1 MKKSSVCYDDVV
13 KMHLNE
19 VKKYPLL
26 TPEQETEA
34 AEKAFNGDKKARDL
48 ILTSNMRFVI
58 KVAAQYRNR
67 GLDFE
72 DLISEGY
79 LGLMKALEHF
89 DVAKGYHFISYAVWW
104 IRQSILKAILDTGRT
119 IRLPV
124 NKEQELRQIKK
135 AKNEINALGNKSEA
149 EELDEVASMLGMTQY
164 HVREMLEISRD
175 MKRLDKTLA
184 EDSETTLLDTIESEF
199 MTPEDSA
206 IDQAMK
212 DDINAALDTMDR
224 KSAAVLVMRYGLN
237 GYGERTLKEVGE
249 KMNLSRERVRQIEKK
264 AVETLRDYAAKNKS
278 LHDYVVA

>member
-34 AEKAFNGDKKARDL
+34 AEKALRGDKKARDL

-89 DVAKGYHFISYAVWW
+89 DVSKGYHFISYAVWW

-135 AKNEINALGNKSEA
+135 AKNEVNPLGNKSEA

-175 MKRLDKTLA
+175 MKRLDKTLS
-184 EDSETTLLDTIESEF
+184 EDSETTLLDTIESAF
-199 MTPEDSA
+199 LNPEETA
-206 IDQAMK
+206 IEQAMK
-212 DDINAALDTMDR
+212 DDINAALAAMDR
-224 KSAAVLVMRYGLN
+224 KSAAVVAMRYGLN

-264 AVETLRDYAAKNKS
+264 AVETLRDYASKNKS

>member
-34 AEKAFNGDKKARDL
+34 AEKALNGDKKARDL

>member
-19 VKKYPLL
+19 VKRYPLL

-34 AEKAFNGDKKARDL
+34 AKKALKGDKKARDL

-79 LGLMKALEHF
+79 IGLMKALEHF
-89 DVAKGYHFISYAVWW
+89 DVSKGFHFISYAVWW
-104 IRQSILKAILDTGRT
+104 IRQSILKAILDTGRA

-124 NKEQELRQIKK
+124 NKEQELSQIKK
-135 AKNEINALGNKSEA
+135 AVNEVNPLGQKSEA

-175 MKRLDKTLA
+175 MKRLDRTLTD
-184 EDSETTLLDTIESEF
+184 DSETTLLDTIESEF
-199 MTPEDSA
+199 ISPEESA
-206 IDQAMK
+206 INQSLT
-212 DDINAALDTMDR
+212 DDINAALDTMDK
-224 KSAAVLVMRYGLN
+224 KSATVLAMRYGLN

-249 KMNLSRERVRQIEKK
+249 KLNLSRERVRQIEKK
-264 AVETLRDYAAKNKS
+264 AVDSLKDYTAKNKS
-278 LHDYVVA
+278 LRDYVVA

>member
-34 AEKAFNGDKKARDL
+34 AEKALNGDKKARDL

-135 AKNEINALGNKSEA
+135 AKNEINALGYKSEA

>member
-34 AEKAFNGDKKARDL
+34 AEKALNGDKKARDL

-212 DDINAALDTMDR
+212 NDINAALDTMDR
-224 KSAAVLVMRYGLN
+224 KSAAVVVMRYGLN

>member
-34 AEKAFNGDKKARDL
+34 AEKALNGDKKARDL

-224 KSAAVLVMRYGLN
+224 KSAAVVVMRYGLN

>member
-34 AEKAFNGDKKARDL
+34 AEKALNGDKKARDL

-58 KVAAQYRNR
+58 KVAVQYRNR

-224 KSAAVLVMRYGLN
+224 KSAAVVVMRYGLN

>member
-34 AEKAFNGDKKARDL
+34 AEKALNGDKKARDL

-67 GLDFE
+67 GLDF
-72 DLISEGY
+72 EGY

>member
-1 MKKSSVCYDDVV
+1 
-13 KMHLNE
+13 
-19 VKKYPLL
+19 
-26 TPEQETEA
+26 
-34 AEKAFNGDKKARDL
+34 
-48 ILTSNMRFVI
+48 
-58 KVAAQYRNR
+58 
-67 GLDFE
+67 
-72 DLISEGY
+72 
-79 LGLMKALEHF
+79 MKALEHF

>member
-34 AEKAFNGDKKARDL
+34 AEKALNGDKKARDL

-79 LGLMKALEHF
+79 LGLMKALDHF
-89 DVAKGYHFISYAVWW
+89 DVVKGYHFISYAVWW

-135 AKNEINALGNKSEA
+135 AKNEINASGNKSEA

-184 EDSETTLLDTIESEF
+184 EESETTLLDTIESEF

-212 DDINAALDTMDR
+212 DDINAALETMDR

>member
-34 AEKAFNGDKKARDL
+34 AEKALNGDKKARDL

-212 DDINAALDTMDR
+212 DDINAALETMDR

>member
-26 TPEQETEA
+26 TPDQETEA
-34 AEKAFNGDKKARDL
+34 AEKALNGDKKARDL

-224 KSAAVLVMRYGLN
+224 KSAAVVVMRYGLN

>member
-34 AEKAFNGDKKARDL
+34 AEKALNGDKKARDL

-212 DDINAALDTMDR
+212 NDINAALDTMDR